1 MALTIPQFEDYLR
14 SLGITG
20 QDVEGEMYYYGSGE
34 EPQRYSQGMISEM
47 QGGELQD
54 YQKQQMRSQGYI
66 EMLPDA
72 NALWFNQR
80 YGTNFK
86 NGEDYAK
93 WLYGGGSVETG
104 PDGQKYFKT
113 PNGADAYVNA
123 PLSYDA
129 PGSKLGN
136 LVLAGLGGLA
146 GGAFLGPALSG
157 LGGLSSGI
165 TTGAAAGFG
174 AGAIGGITEGD
185 LGAALKGGVVGG
197 LAGAAGGGLM
207 DVTGLSDYIGN
218 LTGGDVQATGL
229 SDLADLNQPIVAPAD
244 PIEAMYQMT
253 AGNNLTATQ
262 AANQAGFG
270 SVQDY
275 LGSINPSWVTGATQL
290 AQTAPS
296 VNQAPATTGT
306 ATTSTAPTAMS
317 QQELAQLI
325 ESGTA
330 GNAGAGL
337 EAAAVSGGG
346 LTAAQVAALGA
357 GGELSAPLLGNTTN
371 AYQNSGT
378 IGANG
383 ALKAGAGTTATGS
396 VLSRILDGTATAS
409 DWTSLAGSGLSAGLG
424 VLGANQQADAYK
436 DVADKYLA
444 LGAPYRDKLSASYAP
459 GFSMADQPDF
469 MNALNLGADA
479 VARATS
485 TKANTFDPGAQME
498 MQKYVSGSLALP
510 QLNTYRSQLGTFG
523 NLGTNVAGTTDAA
536 SAGQTGNMYNAI
548 GYGLGQITQPQ
559 SSTNSALSDLLK
571 RYSTGS
577 TASF

>member
-1 MALTIPQFEDYLR
+1 MIINHPQYGEVFVASDGTMYVQGDEGQVAVGNYNTGQTALSMSNPNSSQGDADVNTMRKAGYVYDIGSTISPYMSGAEGKQFADAQGYYDYL
-14 SLGITG
+14 
-20 QDVEGEMYYYGSGE
+20 YGPGVTPE
-34 EPQRYSQGMISEM
+34 TI
-47 QGGELQD
+47 
-54 YQKQQMRSQGYI
+54 
-66 EMLPDA
+66 
-72 NALWFNQR
+72 
-80 YGTNFK
+80 
-86 NGEDYAK
+86 NGET
-93 WLYGGGSVETG
+93 W
-104 PDGQKYFKT
+104 FKT
-113 PNGADAYVNA
+113 PNGADAI
-123 PLSYDA
+123 L
-129 PGSKLGN
+129 PGRQMLNYNPPPSTGGQ

-146 GGAFLGPALSG
+146 GGALLGPALSG
-157 LGGLSSGI
+157 FGGLSSGI
-165 TTGAAAGFG
+165 TTGAATGFG

-185 LGAALKGGVVGG
+185 LSAALKGGLVGG

-207 DVTGLSDYIGN
+207 DATGISDYLSN
-218 LTGGDVQATGL
+218 LGGGDVQATGL
-229 SDLADLNQPIVAPAD
+229 SDIADLNQPIGAPAD

-306 ATTSTAPTAMS
+306 TTTSTAPTAMS

-357 GGELSAPLLGNTTN
+357 GGELAAPVLGNTTN
-371 AYQNSGT
+371 AYLNSGT
-378 IGANG
+378 IGTNG
-383 ALKAGAGTTATGS
+383 ALTAGAGTTATGS
-396 VLSRILDGTATAS
+396 VLSRILDGTATAA

-469 MNALNLGADA
+469 MNALNLSADA

-536 SAGQTGNMYNAI
+536 SAGQTGSMYNAL

-559 SSTNSALSDLLK
+559 SNTNSALSDLLK

>member
-1 MALTIPQFEDYLR
+1 MARYYDGERWVSDDDQEDVLMQ
-14 SLGITG
+14 GITTNVRRDG
-20 QDVEGEMYYYGSGE
+20 YVPYSGWTGD
-34 EPQRYSQGMISEM
+34 QMNWGHWS
-47 QGGELQD
+47 GGGGN
-54 YQKQQMRSQGYI
+54 RF
-66 EMLPDA
+66 A
-72 NALWFNQR
+72 NEQEYL
-80 YGTNFK
+80 
-86 NGEDYAK
+86 D
-93 WLYGGGSVETG
+93 WLYGPGGSVETLM
-104 PDGQKYFKT
+104 DHTEEQKYYKT
-113 PNGADAYVNA
+113 PNGADAYLPGRT

-129 PGSKLGN
+129 PDSKLGS

-146 GGAFLGPALSG
+146 GGALLGPALSG

-165 TTGAAAGFG
+165 TTGAATGFG
-174 AGAIGGITEGD
+174 AGAIGGITKGD

-396 VLSRILDGTATAS
+396 VLSRILDGTATAA

-444 LGAPYRDKLSASYAP
+444 LGAPSRTRLEASYAP
-459 GFSMADQPDF
+459 GFNLASADPAFQG
-469 MNALNLGADA
+469 ALDTAA
-479 VARATS
+479 QAAARATS
-485 TKANTFDPGAQME
+485 ARSGNPVDNPGAYAE
-498 MQKYVSGSLALP
+498 MQKYITNSVALP